1 MESTICVAVKFSP
14 ERLRDKATLDE
25 GNMWPTAYALKELT
39 GAEEAKIAALV
50 KKAVS

>member
-1 MESTICVAVKFSP
+1 MCLTVKFSP
-14 ERLRDKATLDE
+14 ERHRDKANLDE
-25 GNMWPTAYALKELT
+25 GHMWPTGYALKELT